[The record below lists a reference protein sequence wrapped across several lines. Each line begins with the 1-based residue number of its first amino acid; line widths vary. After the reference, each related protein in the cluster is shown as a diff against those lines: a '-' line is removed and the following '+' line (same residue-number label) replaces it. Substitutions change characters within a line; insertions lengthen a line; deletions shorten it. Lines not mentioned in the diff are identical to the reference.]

1 MYKTKI
7 YLFIYIVIY
16 LFIYFVIY
24 LYLLKTLFFLLGF
37 SFIHKLSNR
46 FSLNI
51 SIYIHFSTCLFMWIN
66 ITQFIHGLYT
76 YNDMIN
82 VYHEKYGKCLKL
94 WIDITSWRT
103 NLTSFL
109 NPDVRHTTV
118 KFCVWIY
125 IFPRKRLRII
135 CIAYSNFILYK
146 PQRMLTKSENVKC
159 RKNGFICKHRRRC
172 SATKCSKMTK

>member
-1 MYKTKI
+1 
-7 YLFIYIVIY
+7 
-16 LFIYFVIY
+16 
-24 LYLLKTLFFLLGF
+24 
-37 SFIHKLSNR
+37 
-46 FSLNI
+46 
-51 SIYIHFSTCLFMWIN
+51 
-66 ITQFIHGLYT
+66 
-76 YNDMIN
+76 MIN

-94 WIDITSWRT
+94 WIDSTSWRT

-159 RKNGFICKHRRRC
+159 RKMALFVNIAAGAALQNVVKWQNKSKKLNF
-172 SATKCSKMTK
+172 SSKMHSARKYFSSLWSALWRHRTRLKNHVHG